1 MLSFI
6 NHKYKDL
13 TLVISFALGLAISAQ
28 VSIPFYPV
36 PFTLQTMIVTIA
48 ILYNPTIALKSMLV
62 YLAMGII
69 GAPIFANYANA
80 MVAFT
85 SPHAGYLVGMLIAAA
100 VIYKFNITKISS
112 KIITSNIIIFSCGLI
127 PLITLFGIKNAIYG
141 GLLVFIAP
149 EIIKTVM
156 AYLIYRYIK

>member
-6 NHKYKDL
+6 NNKYKEL
-13 TLVISFALGLAISAQ
+13 TLVISFVLGLAISAQ
-28 VSIPFYPV
+28 VIIPFYPV

-69 GAPIFANYANA
+69 GAPVFANYANA

-85 SPHAGYLVGMLIAAA
+85 SPHAGYIVGMLIAPAI
-100 VIYKFNITKISS
+100 IYKLNITKTSS
-112 KIITSNIIIFSCGLI
+112 KIITSNIIIFGCGLI
-127 PLITLFGIKNAIYG
+127 PLITLFGIKNALYS
-141 GLLVFIAP
+141 GLIVFIAP
-149 EIIKTVM
+149 EIIKTVID
-156 AYLIYRYIK
+156 YQIYRYIK